1 MNKRQAVVE
10 VKDVSIGFSSKV
22 IQRHLDFEVYEG
34 EIFVILGGSGCGK
47 STLLKSIIGLYQPL
61 YGDISLQ
68 GMSIKNSQNDI
79 QAYRN
84 ILKEIGVM
92 YQGGALLGSLTLAEN
107 IALPLHEHTNL
118 NTEEIA
124 SLVSVKLALVNLHG
138 FELAMP
144 SELSGGMRKRAA
156 IARALALNPGL
167 LFLDEP
173 SAGLD
178 PILSSELDHLL
189 IKINKNLATTMI
201 IVSHE
206 LASIKAIAERVIVLD
221 QDGQGIIEQGPPG
234 HLAEYSK
241 VPYVRHFF
249 HRQPHFSFE
258 A

>member
-1 MNKRQAVVE
+1 
-10 VKDVSIGFSSKV
+10 
-22 IQRHLDFEVYEG
+22 
-34 EIFVILGGSGCGK
+34 
-47 STLLKSIIGLYQPL
+47 
-61 YGDISLQ
+61 
-68 GMSIKNSQNDI
+68 
-79 QAYRN
+79 
-84 ILKEIGVM
+84 
-92 YQGGALLGSLTLAEN
+92 
-107 IALPLHEHTNL
+107 
-118 NTEEIA
+118 
-124 SLVSVKLALVNLHG
+124 
-138 FELAMP
+138 
-144 SELSGGMRKRAA
+144 
-156 IARALALNPGL
+156 
-167 LFLDEP
+167 EP